1 MSETLKCSIPQCKR
15 RCTEVESMN
24 LTELEK
30 TISQCEQC
38 GAWILKESDI
48 ANKTYHKVSNHWA
61 AKFNEDLFG
70 K

>member
-1 MSETLKCSIPQCKR
+1 
-15 RCTEVESMN
+15 MN